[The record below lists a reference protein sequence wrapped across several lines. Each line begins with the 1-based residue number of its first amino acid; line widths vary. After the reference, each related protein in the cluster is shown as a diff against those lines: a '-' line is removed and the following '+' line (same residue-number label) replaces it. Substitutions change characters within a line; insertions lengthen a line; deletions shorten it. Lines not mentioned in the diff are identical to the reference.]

1 MKGDQIIVV
10 DAVRSVA
17 RQIMDRVLPRIEL
30 DDCIYTI
37 SIAGESGSGK
47 TVLAQA
53 LSQEL
58 RIKKIATLILC
69 QDDYFCL
76 PPRSNDLKR
85 RADPNWLGPDKEV
98 RLDIMDENLRD
109 ARSGLTEIKKPLVDY
124 YANSIEEEVLSLD
137 DIKVVITEGTYVSL
151 LRNIDT
157 RVFIEKTWQQ
167 TLENRLAR
175 KRGNEAGDPFVEGI
189 LVREHQIISRH
200 RDLADLIVT
209 AENTILEKE
218 REEGNDRE

>member
-1 MKGDQIIVV
+1 MKGDQIIVADV
-10 DAVRSVA
+10 VRTIA
-17 RQIMDRVLPRIEL
+17 LQIMDLVLPRIKL
-30 DDCIYTI
+30 VDRLYTI
-37 SIAGESGSGK
+37 GIAGESGSGK

-53 LSQEL
+53 LSQALAEG
-58 RIKKIATLILC
+58 RITSIVIC
-69 QDDYFCL
+69 QDDYFRL

-85 RADPNWLGPDKEV
+85 RDDPSWLGPDKEV

-124 YANSIEEEVLSLD
+124 YANSIEEEALPLD
-137 DIKVVITEGTYVSL
+137 GFKVVIAEGTYVSL

-175 KRGNEAGDPFVEGI
+175 KRGNEAGDPFIEGI
-189 LVREHQIISRH
+189 LVREHQIITRH
-200 RDLADLIVT
+200 RELADLIVT
-209 AENTILEKE
+209 AENSVLHRE
-218 REEGNDRE
+218 RE